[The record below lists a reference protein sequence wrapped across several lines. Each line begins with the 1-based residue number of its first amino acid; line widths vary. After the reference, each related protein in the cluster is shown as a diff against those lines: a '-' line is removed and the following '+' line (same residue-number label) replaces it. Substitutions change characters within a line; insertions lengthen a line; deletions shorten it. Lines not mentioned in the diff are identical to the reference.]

1 MTLAE
6 FLEQTPPG
14 VSEDIQGL
22 FEWDDNSVRITRS
35 DIQLYCN
42 SEKCKGARFFKY
54 FYSSLVSIGTSTGT
68 DTFITYQCR
77 NCQLNMKDYAVRLK
91 RPDGLSMNGNA
102 MKFGEYPA
110 FGPPIPSRV
119 ISLVGPDR
127 DIFIR
132 GRRSENQGLGIGA
145 FAYYRRVVENE
156 KGRLITEIGKV
167 AERLGASP
175 EILEQ
180 FEKASKETQF
190 SRAIDSIKAAIPNAL
205 YIDGHNPLTLLHSAL
220 SEGLHAGSD
229 EECLEMA
236 TSIRVVLTELAERIS
251 MALKDEAELKQ
262 AITNLLKRGKNAPDP
277 KSEAK

>member
-6 FLEQTPPG
+6 FLEQIPPG
-14 VSEDIQGL
+14 AFEDIEDL
-22 FEWDDNSVRITRS
+22 FKRDDTSVKITDS

-42 SEKCKGARFFKY
+42 SEKCKGVRFFKF
-54 FYSSLVSIGTSTGT
+54 FYSPLSSIGTATGT

-77 NCQLNMKDYAVRLK
+77 NCQLNTKVYAVRLRRK
-91 RPDGLSMNGNA
+91 DSMAMHGRV

-180 FEKASKETQF
+180 FERASKETQF
-190 SRAIDSIKAAIPNAL
+190 SRAIDTVKAAIPTTL

-229 EECLEMA
+229 DECLEMA

-262 AITNLLKRGKNAPDP
+262 AISNLLKRGKNPPD
-277 KSEAK
+277 SNA